1 MFDKIFKFLFGFI
14 LIFLIYFFAKLIIK
28 LTHLSFPPAI
38 LGLILFTLGLKMKI
52 IKESWIEF
60 TSKILLENIGMLFVP
75 FIVGLIAYKDLL
87 LKNWL
92 AILVVVFATTTF
104 LIVLLGLFVEY
115 GLKFLRLYKI
125 RKVKND

>member
-28 LTHLSFPPAI
+28 LTHLPFPPTI